1 MEKILIIDDSI
12 VHAHYLK
19 SILEDSYEISLAHTA
34 NDGLQ
39 YAKTGKYSLI
49 LLDVVMPEMDG
60 FVLLKKLQEE
70 LVTEHIPVILI
81 TSLSDANSEEQG
93 LILGAVDYIVKPF
106 HPPIVRARVNT
117 HIKLY
122 RYRSRIEQQAM
133 VDEMTKVANRRYYD
147 QQSVLKWQEAIR
159 LKAPFSVCMFDI
171 DKFKVYNDT
180 YGHPAGDRVIEAV
193 AQTASS
199 SLRRSTDLFARYGGE
214 EFIAI
219 VLGGKSEEVFT
230 HFKNIRQAIEDL
242 HIEHSGKESGP
253 PWVTVSMGGI
263 TLFPQIG
270 DRYEDYVKI
279 ADQMLYNAKDLGRNQ
294 VVWMNEKNIQW
305 KERG

>member
-1 MEKILIIDDSI
+1 MKSPRPYGERRTSI
-12 VHAHYLK
+12 CQNREVFPDPSGCRHAG
-19 SILEDSYEISLAHTA
+19 
-34 NDGLQ
+34 DGRLC
-39 YAKTGKYSLI
+39 TI
-49 LLDVVMPEMDG
+49 
-60 FVLLKKLQEE
+60 KKLQEE

-106 HPPIVRARVNT
+106 HPPIVRVRVNT

-242 HIEHSGKESGP
+242 HIEHSGKESGLHGSQSAWAASP
-253 PWVTVSMGGI
+253 CS
-263 TLFPQIG
+263 
-270 DRYEDYVKI
+270 RK
-279 ADQMLYNAKDLGRNQ
+279 
-294 VVWMNEKNIQW
+294 
-305 KERG
+305 